1 MTGVVMSPMRIGL
14 ATLAGLA
21 FAIVAPAQVTIAFG
35 AGTLNNSGGT
45 PLPTGTLVILVADT
59 QNNGFGTLSTGSLT
73 VGSLLNGDDQ
83 VLFRATINISDPQ
96 GSVQDILSNAS
107 FTGNWNAG
115 DALALIWLPGLTSAS
130 NTFSNGQSYGL
141 FTTTS
146 PAAGDPWVTPTSG
159 SLGISLSFAT
169 QMGGGTYANSLGNA
183 SLTAIPEPS
192 TYAAITGAAMLG
204 LAAWR
209 RRFQRTET

>member
-1 MTGVVMSPMRIGL
+1 MSCVISPLRKGL
-14 ATLAGLA
+14 AALAGLA
-21 FAIVAPAQVTIAFG
+21 FAVVAHAQVTIAFS

-96 GSVQDILSNAS
+96 GSVQAALEGGTFS
-107 FTGNWNAG
+107 GNWNTG
-115 DALALIWLPGLTSAS
+115 DALALIWLPGLTSDS

-141 FTTTS
+141 FTTTT
-146 PAAGDPWVTPTSG
+146 PATGDNWVTPSSSST
-159 SLGISLSFAT
+159 INLSFLTIAA
-169 QMGGGTYANSLGNA
+169 GGSYANSLGNA

-192 TYAAITGAAMLG
+192 TYAALAGAAMLG
-204 LAAWR
+204 FAAWR
-209 RRFQRTET
+209 RRVQRTET